1 MKSVKVADY
10 MTRRLVTVAPH
21 TSVVA
26 AMGLMLENK
35 ISGMPVVTDRGELV
49 GMLSEVDAM
58 RVVVQGSYYDESTGV
73 VADFMHA
80 PVETVSPELDI
91 YTLAE
96 MFVSNHRRR
105 YPVVT
110 AAGALVGQISRRD
123 VLRVAHASLMHT
135 A

>member
-10 MTRRLVTVAPH
+10 MTRRVITVAPH

-26 AMGLMLENK
+26 AMGLMLEHK
-35 ISGMPVVTDRGELV
+35 ISGMPVVTDSGQLV

-73 VADFMHA
+73 AADFMHA
-80 PVETVSPELDI
+80 PVDTVAPDLDI
-91 YTLAE
+91 YSLAE
-96 MFVSNHRRR
+96 MFIGNHRRR

-123 VLRVAHASLMHT
+123 VLKVAHASLMHS

>member
-10 MTRRLVTVAPH
+10 MARKLITVAPH
-21 TSVVA
+21 TNVVE
-26 AMGLMLENK
+26 AMGLMLEHK
-35 ISGMPVVTDRGELV
+35 ISGVPVVTDNGELV

-58 RVVVQGSYYDESTGV
+58 RVVIQDSYYDESAGV
-73 VADFMHA
+73 VADYMHA
-80 PVETVSPELDI
+80 PVETVSPDMDI
-91 YTLAE
+91 YSLAE
-96 MFVSNHRRR
+96 TFVTNHRRR

-123 VLRVAHASLMHT
+123 VLRVAHSSLMHT

>member
-10 MTRRLVTVAPH
+10 MTRRLVTVSPH

-26 AMGLMLENK
+26 AMGLMLEHK
-35 ISGMPVVTDRGELV
+35 ISGMPVVTDNAQLV

-80 PVETVSPELDI
+80 PVDTVLPDLDI
-91 YTLAE
+91 YSLAE
-96 MFVSNHRRR
+96 MFIGNHRRR

-123 VLRVAHASLMHT
+123 VLKVAHASLMHT

>member
-58 RVVVQGSYYDESTGV
+58 RVVVQGSHYDESTGV
-73 VADFMHA
+73 VADFMRA
-80 PVETVSPELDI
+80 PVETVSPELVI

-110 AAGALVGQISRRD
+110 S
-123 VLRVAHASLMHT
+123 LRAT
-135 A
+135 

>member
-26 AMGLMLENK
+26 AMGLMLEHK
-35 ISGMPVVTDRGELV
+35 ISGMPVVTDNGQLV

-80 PVETVSPELDI
+80 PVDTVPPDMDI
-91 YTLAE
+91 YSLAE
-96 MFVSNHRRR
+96 MFIGNHRRR
-105 YPVVT
+105 YPVTT

-123 VLRVAHASLMHT
+123 VLKVAHASLMHT